1 MSDCYLKSLE
11 YFPIMKQLKRLDLTN
26 NRLVDHQ
33 IQYILYTD
41 SMKTEKKFPDLE
53 QLYLTENYLTEMGT
67 IFEVIRAFPML
78 FEFDF

>member
-1 MSDCYLKSLE
+1 
-11 YFPIMKQLKRLDLTN
+11 MKQLKRLDLTN